1 MGLKPLLTF
10 EWIGASFLCC
20 DMLKIIPAE
29 NEKHFTTAREMMLEY
44 AAWLE
49 FKLCFQGFDEELRD
63 LPGKYAAPAGRL
75 LLALWNDEPAGM
87 GALRPL
93 DQGGESGAC
102 EMKRLYVRPG
112 FRGHSIGRALAE
124 KLIQEAREIGYRI
137 MRLDTVP
144 GKMDSAIALYRELG
158 FEEISPY
165 YKTPVAGTLF
175 MELVLRQGREL
186 LEIQKDC
193 AANSRSNRS
202 EKDA

>member
-1 MGLKPLLTF
+1 
-10 EWIGASFLCC
+10 
-20 DMLKIIPAE
+20 MLKIIRAE
-29 NEKHFTTAREMMLEY
+29 NETHFTTAREMMLEY

-49 FKLCFQGFDEELRD
+49 FKLCFQGFDEELRT

-75 LLALWNDEPAGM
+75 LLALWKDEPAGM
-87 GALRPL
+87 GALRPF
-93 DQGGESGAC
+93 DQRGESGVC

-144 GKMDSAIALYRELG
+144 GKMDAAIALYRELG

-165 YKTPVAGTLF
+165 YKTPVSGTLF
-175 MELVLRQGREL
+175 MQLVLREDLQL
-186 LEIQKDC
+186 LEIQKER
-193 AANSRSNRS
+193 AANSGKSRSK
-202 EKDA
+202 KDA